1 MNYKKLITPFYTT
14 IIILSFIVMN
24 SCNSV
29 KKEPEIP
36 AVSKQKKIRVI
47 HTTDIGMDSQ
57 DDQNTLVR
65 TLLFSNDQNIIGITP
80 SGGPW
85 QKEFLN
91 KEYERILAK
100 IDIYAEVYNNLKLH
114 DADYPTPD
122 YLRSVTARGNIIYD
136 DFSKDTDGS
145 LLIANALLDESDDSP
160 IWVTCWGGPVTV
172 TAALRY
178 INDNYPE
185 KKAYVANK
193 LKMYFIA
200 VKYQDRESDRT
211 NLSYII
217 SHYDPAPLMLDAENY
232 EYTNGWG
239 EVKYWCDNVAY
250 SSEEWTNTNLIKNHG
265 PLAGSLFWRH
275 SWNDDVD
282 GDAPSLLHILGSAMG
297 LRSTEDPTYGGWGSR
312 FNADV
317 DDYKCHLNNVVDEWE
332 GPNKLPAEN
341 PDAEK
346 QAYCYSGAR
355 WADDFQNE
363 YAVRADWCVKS
374 YNEANHP
381 PVVNLSVKQDID
393 AAPGETIKLTCNPT
407 DPDGD
412 KLSCNWWQ
420 YKEAGTC
427 NSAVLIKSS
436 DTNSASFVCPDETG
450 KTIHIIL
457 EVQDNGKGHSLTR
470 YARIIVQIKK
480 QD

>member
-1 MNYKKLITPFYTT
+1 M
-14 IIILSFIVMN
+14 VMN
-24 SCNSV
+24 GCNTVNKESPNNV
-29 KKEPEIP
+29 KGT
-36 AVSKQKKIRVI
+36 SRQKKIRVI

-57 DDQNTLVR
+57 DDQNTMVR
-65 TLLFSNDQNIIGITP
+65 MLLFSNNQDIIGITP

-100 IDIYAEVYNNLKLH
+100 IDLYARVYDNLKLH
-114 DADYPTPD
+114 DLDYPTPD
-122 YLRSVTARGNIIYD
+122 YLRSVTVRGNVIYD
-136 DFSKDTDGS
+136 DYSKDTDGS
-145 LLIANALLDESDDSP
+145 LLIANTLLDEHDDSP
-160 IWVTCWGGPVTV
+160 VWVTCWGGPVTV

-178 INDNYPE
+178 INDHYPE

-193 LKMYFIA
+193 LKIYFIA
-200 VKYQDRESDRT
+200 ARYQDRESDRV
-211 NLSYII
+211 NLSYIKE
-217 SHYDPAPLMLDAENY
+217 HYDPAPVMLDAENY

-239 EVKYWCDNVAY
+239 EVKYWCDHVAY
-250 SSEEWTNTNLIKNHG
+250 STEEWTNTNLIKDHD
-265 PLAGSLFWRH
+265 PLAGSLYWKH

-282 GDAPSLLHILGSAMG
+282 GDAPSLLHILGSAAG

-312 FNADV
+312 FNADT
-317 DDYKCHLNNVVDEWE
+317 DTYNCHLNNVTDEWN
-332 GPNKLPAEN
+332 GPNKLPADD

-381 PVVNLSVKQDID
+381 PVVNLRSAKDIT
-393 AAPGETIKLTCNPT
+393 ASPGEVIKLDC
-407 DPDGD
+407 DPSDSDGD
-412 KLSCNWWQ
+412 ETTCNWWQ

-427 NSAVLIKSS
+427 KTTVSIKDHNSK
-436 DTNSASFVCPDETG
+436 NASFICPDEPG

-457 EVQDNGKGHSLTR
+457 EVQDNGKGHPLTR
-470 YARIIVQIKK
+470 YARIIAQIVKPVK
-480 QD
+480 